1 MDSIQLSSPLTQGS
15 VIALQRLPSSPSTL
29 VARRKPSE
37 RHHIV

>member
-1 MDSIQLSSPLTQGS
+1 MDSIQLSSSLTQGS